1 MKLVIDVE
9 TNGFLD
15 KLNKIHCL
23 VCKDIETNKIYSYNP
38 KNIKEGLQLIQN
50 AKTLIGHNILS
61 FDLPALDK
69 VYGFKFS
76 GEIVDTLLLS
86 RLIWTNRIEQD
97 CKLDA
102 YPPKLIGKHSIESY
116 GFRFGLL
123 KGNFKDTQSF
133 EEWSQEMQDYCERDV
148 EITTK
153 LYKLIENQ
161 NYSKEAIEL
170 EHKFAYWIKK
180 QEDYGVNFDVTASE
194 WLYQSLTKRRLEL
207 EQKLALTFPSWER
220 FDRTVRPKRDN
231 KTLGYKK
238 GVPVKKYITEVFNP
252 NSREHIANRLQSL
265 LGWKP
270 KQFTATGKVEVNEK
284 ILDELPY
291 PEAKLLSEHF
301 LIQKRISQLA
311 EGEQAFLKL
320 TRDNKIYGKIISN
333 GAITGRCT
341 HYSPNLA
348 QVPSKDS
355 LYGSEFRK
363 LFIAPA
369 DMVMCGIDFSGLE
382 LRVLSHYL
390 YNFDN
395 GQFQKKLLEDDV
407 HTANQL
413 ALGLSSRS
421 QAKTFIYAFI
431 YGAGSKRISEIINV
445 SVAEAERIRKRFEE
459 VLPALKTLI
468 DVARNKFKNL
478 GFIKGLDGRKLICR
492 AEYSVLNTLI
502 QSAGALLV
510 KQGTIIIN
518 NNLIRDGFVFGKD
531 YAMVLHIH
539 DEMQFV
545 VSKEKIEQFTNIAA
559 LTFEQTRKH
568 FNFRCPLAGEIKL
581 GSNWSETH

>member
-23 VCKDIETNKIYSYNP
+23 VCKDTETNKIYSYNP

-207 EQKLALTFPSWER
+207 EQKLALTFPSWEK

-252 NSREHIANRLQSL
+252 NSREHIANRLQAL

-311 EGEQAFLKL
+311 EGEQAYLKL
-320 TRDNKIYGKIISN
+320 TRDNKIYGKVITN

-341 HYSPNLA
+341 HHSPNLA

-395 GQFQKKLLEDDV
+395 GQFQKKLLEDDI

>member
-15 KLNKIHCL
+15 TLSKVHCL
-23 VCKDIETNKIYSYNP
+23 VCKDTETNKLYSFNQ
-38 KNIKEGLQLIQN
+38 KNIKEGLDLIKN
-50 AKTLIGHNILS
+50 AKTLIGHNILY
-61 FDLPALDK
+61 FDLPALEK
-69 VYGFKFS
+69 VYGFKFN
-76 GEIVDTLLLS
+76 GEVVDTLLLS

-97 CKLDA
+97 CKLNSF
-102 YPPKLIGKHSIESY
+102 PPKLIGKHSIESY
-116 GFRFGLL
+116 GYRFGLL
-123 KGNFKDTQSF
+123 KGDFKDKESF
-133 EEWSQEMQDYCERDV
+133 DEWSQAMQDYCERDV
-148 EITTK
+148 EITAK
-153 LYKLIENQ
+153 LFKLIENQ

-180 QEDYGVNFDVTASE
+180 QEDYGVDFDVTASE

-252 NSREHIANRLQSL
+252 NSREHIANRLQVL

-284 ILDELPY
+284 ILNELPY
-291 PEAKLLSEHF
+291 PEAKILSEHF

-311 EGEQAFLKL
+311 EGDQAYLKL
-320 TRDNKIYGKIISN
+320 TKNNKIYGRVITN
-333 GAITGRCT
+333 GAVTGRCT
-341 HYSPNLA
+341 HHSPNLA

-355 LYGSEFRK
+355 LYGAEFRK
-363 LFIAPA
+363 LFVAPSN
-369 DMVMCGIDFSGLE
+369 MVMCGIDFSGLE

-390 YNFDN
+390 HNFDN
-395 GQFQKKLLEDDV
+395 GEFQKKLLEDDI
-407 HTANQL
+407 HTANQQ

-445 SVAEAERIRKRFEE
+445 SVSEAERIKKRFEE
-459 VLPALKTLI
+459 VLPALKTLV
-468 DVARNKFKNL
+468 DVARNKFKNF
-478 GFIKGLDGRKLICR
+478 GYVKGLDGRKLLCR

-518 NNLIRDGFVFGKD
+518 DNLIRNGFVFGHD

-545 VSKEKIEQFTNIAA
+545 VRKEKIEQFKTIAS
-559 LTFEQTRKH
+559 LTFELTRKH
-568 FNFRCPLAGEIKL
+568 FNFRCPLAGEMKI
-581 GSNWSETH
+581 GNNWSETH